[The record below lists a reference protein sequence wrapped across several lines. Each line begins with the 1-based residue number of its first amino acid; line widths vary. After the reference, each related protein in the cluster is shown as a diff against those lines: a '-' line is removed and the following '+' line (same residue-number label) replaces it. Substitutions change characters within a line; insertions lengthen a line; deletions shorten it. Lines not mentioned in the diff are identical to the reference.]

1 MQLARSWQMTAFYSY
16 VDRDATLPRGG
27 GENAEPRVQSIYNSG
42 YHRTQTEIGKK
53 GQLGEH
59 LLGGHIEYRVSELS
73 VGLTGVAMLL
83 DKTIVP
89 ATYVYNDN
97 AFVGRRNYNAGVD
110 FRYRYRNAL
119 LFGEAAM
126 CVNKAADTVEKNVS
140 PAALLGCELEL
151 LFEPDVEIVKDR
163 MMVCAFRTD
172 GLTEGDMKEV
182 ARFKQVVLE
191 YMKMQKM
198 LEK

>member
-1 MQLARSWQMTAFYSY
+1 MSNVIGRNLKVLREANDLTQEQMSSYLGIGRSAYANY
-16 VDRDATLPRGG
+16 EA
-27 GENAEPRVQSIYNSG
+27 GER
-42 YHRTQTEIGKK
+42 
-53 GQLGEH
+53 
-59 LLGGHIEYRVSELS
+59 
-73 VGLTGVAMLL
+73 
-83 DKTIVP
+83 
-89 ATYVYNDN
+89 
-97 AFVGRRNYNAGVD
+97 
-110 FRYRYRNAL
+110 
-119 LFGEAAM
+119 EAPLE
-126 CVNKAADTVEKNVS
+126 VLERS
-140 PAALLGCELEL
+140 AALLGCEFDL